1 MRIAS
6 ITFCL
11 LVGMAGLFAQE
22 RADKDSLYT
31 ELKEKIAELRGQ
43 VEGLNESYLETKTTV
58 DALKK
63 IKVSGYIQSQFQIAE
78 SDGIGTF
85 AGGNFPSGVHS
96 RFQVRRGRVKVNYDN
111 DLTQYVLQ
119 IDVTQN
125 GIAIK
130 DAYATIKEPWLKAI
144 SMTGGI
150 FNRPFGFEI
159 SYSSSDRESPERTR
173 VIQTLFPGERDLGA
187 KIEIAPPETSPLS
200 FLNVRAGLLNGVLN
214 TANENDN
221 FKDLIG
227 RVGVQI
233 PFAEQGLAIDGGVSF
248 YAGQARSNSRV
259 VYTMDGSTKNFAV
272 DSAAANS
279 ESYYDRSYL
288 GVDVQLYYD
297 LPVLGGLSLRGE
309 YISGKQPGTA
319 TSGVFY
325 NPGSTVTSLYQRD
338 FAGWYVNFVQNIG
351 LQHQLIVKY
360 DVFDPNTDVEGN
372 DIGAA
377 GKNLTATDIKYTTFG
392 IGWIYHWDA
401 NVKFTFYY
409 DMVTNESVNSATSS
423 APLIPF
429 KKDIKDNVFTVR
441 MQYKF

>member
-1 MRIAS
+1 MKKILTVLS
-6 ITFCL
+6 ILFA
-11 LVGMAGLFAQE
+11 AGLSAQE
-22 RADKDSLYT
+22 KDSLIV
-31 ELKEKIAELRGQ
+31 ELQEELAELRGQ
-43 VEGLNESYLETKTTV
+43 VEGMNETLLETKTTV

-63 IKVSGYIQSQFQIAE
+63 IKISGYIQSQFQIAE
-78 SDGIGTF
+78 GDGIGTF

-125 GIAIK
+125 GVAIK
-130 DAYATIKEPWLKAI
+130 DAYATVKEPWLKAI
-144 SMTGGI
+144 SLTGGI

-233 PFAEQGLAIDGGVSF
+233 PFVEQGLAIDGGVSF
-248 YAGQARSNSRV
+248 YAGQARSNSRF
-259 VYTMDGSTKNFAV
+259 VYTTDSFSKDFTV
-272 DSAAANS
+272 DSTAANS
-279 ESYYDRSYL
+279 GSYYDRSYL

-325 NPGSTVTSLYQRD
+325 SPGSTVTSLYQRD

-360 DVFDPNTDVEGN
+360 DEFDPNTDVEGN

-377 GKNLTATDIKYTTFG
+377 GRNLTATDIKYTTFG
-392 IGWIYHWDA
+392 LGWIYHWDA

-409 DMVTNESVNSATSS
+409 DMVTNEAVNSATSS
-423 APLIPF
+423 ASLVPF
-429 KKDIKDNVFTVR
+429 KEDIKDNVFTVR

>member
-1 MRIAS
+1 
-6 ITFCL
+6 
-11 LVGMAGLFAQE
+11 
-22 RADKDSLYT
+22 
-31 ELKEKIAELRGQ
+31 
-43 VEGLNESYLETKTTV
+43 
-58 DALKK
+58 
-63 IKVSGYIQSQFQIAE
+63 
-78 SDGIGTF
+78 
-85 AGGNFPSGVHS
+85 
-96 RFQVRRGRVKVNYDN
+96 
-111 DLTQYVLQ
+111 
-119 IDVTQN
+119 
-125 GIAIK
+125 
-130 DAYATIKEPWLKAI
+130 
-144 SMTGGI
+144 
-150 FNRPFGFEI
+150 
-159 SYSSSDRESPERTR
+159 

-259 VYTMDGSTKNFAV
+259 VYTMDGSTKNFGV

>member
-1 MRIAS
+1 
-6 ITFCL
+6 
-11 LVGMAGLFAQE
+11 
-22 RADKDSLYT
+22 
-31 ELKEKIAELRGQ
+31 
-43 VEGLNESYLETKTTV
+43 
-58 DALKK
+58 
-63 IKVSGYIQSQFQIAE
+63 
-78 SDGIGTF
+78 
-85 AGGNFPSGVHS
+85 
-96 RFQVRRGRVKVNYDN
+96 VKVNYDN

-125 GIAIK
+125 GVAIK
-130 DAYATIKEPWLKAI
+130 DAYATVKEPWLKAI
-144 SMTGGI
+144 SLTGGI

-221 FKDLIG
+221 FKDLTG
-227 RVGVQI
+227 RVGVQV
-233 PFAEQGLAIDGGVSF
+233 PFAEEGLAIDGGLSF
-248 YAGQARSNSRV
+248 YSGQARSNSRF
-259 VYTMDGSTKNFAV
+259 VYAMDGSTKNFVV

-279 ESYYDRSYL
+279 GSYYDRSYL

-319 TSGVFY
+319 TSAVFY
-325 NPGSTVTSLYQRD
+325 NPGSTVTALYQRN

-351 LQHQLIVKY
+351 LQHQFILKY
-360 DVFDPNTDVEGN
+360 DELDPNTDVRGN

-377 GKNLTATDIKYTTFG
+377 GKNSTATDLKYTTFG

-409 DMVTNESVNSATSS
+409 DMVTNEKVNASATTT
-423 APLIPF
+423 ALLPF
-429 KKDIKDNVFTVR
+429 KEDVKDNVFTVR